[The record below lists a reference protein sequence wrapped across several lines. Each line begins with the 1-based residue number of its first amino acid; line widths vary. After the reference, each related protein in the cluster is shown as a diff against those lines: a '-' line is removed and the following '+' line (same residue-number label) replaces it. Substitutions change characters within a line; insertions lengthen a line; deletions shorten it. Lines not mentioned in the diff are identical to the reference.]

1 MVGMALD
8 ESLNGRIRI
17 SVVATGIDSSAPSMS
32 HMPKFQ
38 VVGGGVAESVSFP
51 GHVQAQPAPAP
62 VGVHREPVMQAASA
76 QGAGYIPQPPAK
88 PLLSAA
94 FQGAAEHA
102 ELEMEEPARPGRAA
116 APTPAPPRPVMPEAV
131 RTPEAPKRT
140 SLFSRVFG
148 GAASPNAAPA
158 ARAAHQEPV
167 INTANYRQEP
177 TVADLHAQHEQQ
189 REPARAA
196 VRPAQVDEIGLEI
209 PAFLRRSSN

>member
-1 MVGMALD
+1 
-8 ESLNGRIRI
+8 
-17 SVVATGIDSSAPSMS
+17 
-32 HMPKFQ
+32 MP
-38 VVGGGVAESVSFP
+38 
-51 GHVQAQPAPAP
+51 
-62 VGVHREPVMQAASA
+62 
-76 QGAGYIPQPPAK
+76 
-88 PLLSAA
+88 
-94 FQGAAEHA
+94 
-102 ELEMEEPARPGRAA
+102 EPA
-116 APTPAPPRPVMPEAV
+116 

-167 INTANYRQEP
+167 INASNYRQEP